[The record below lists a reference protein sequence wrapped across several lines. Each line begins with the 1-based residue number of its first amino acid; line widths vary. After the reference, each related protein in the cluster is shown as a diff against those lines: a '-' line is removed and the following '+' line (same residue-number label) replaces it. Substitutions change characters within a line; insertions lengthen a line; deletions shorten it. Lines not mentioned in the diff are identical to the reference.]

1 MARYKLNIESGTGLG
16 RPMPPLT
23 VPENPPRGTRVR
35 FHDDSRVLRLQGQ
48 VAYVAEHNQYGMFW
62 VWVPALAEGDPAY
75 ARQLFGPYMEV
86 DIGKGKV
93 MGLAPSRSPA
103 PDLDKLLAP
112 RFKRGRRS

>member
-1 MARYKLNIESGTGLG
+1 VARYNLNIEHGFDRGGSMT
-16 RPMPPLT
+16 PLT

-62 VWVPALAEGDPAY
+62 VWVPALAEEDPAY
-75 ARQLFGPYMEV
+75 ARQLFGPYMQI
-86 DIGKGKV
+86 DIGKGKI
-93 MGLAPSRSPA
+93 MALAPSRSRA

>member
-1 MARYKLNIESGTGLG
+1 MARYNLDISIGDTLKGS
-16 RPMPPLT
+16 MPPLT

-35 FHDDSRVLRLQGQ
+35 FHDESKVLRLRGH

-62 VWVPALAEGDPAY
+62 VWVPALAEEDPAY

-86 DIGKGKV
+86 DIGKGQV
-93 MGLAPSRSPA
+93 MGLAPSRSRS
-103 PDLDKLLAP
+103 PDLDKILAP